1 VIFQFKINLKDV
13 GVPVW
18 RRLLIESDT
27 TFEEFHYILLAA
39 FDWMGSHLHEFEV
52 RKTDGTNLPFGEVR
66 IGVNDTEEDVND
78 GKILDLFMPLSFDDE
93 SIFDQ
98 KAEVLSDWFLKE
110 KDRVIYVY
118 DFGDDWEHE
127 IVLEKILKKDPNI
140 SYPVCI
146 KAKNDTP
153 PEDSRYEVMTG
164 EIDLV
169 EPDWKEIVEDV
180 NDLLVMEDLKAYFTD
195 FFDL

>member
-18 RRLLIESDT
+18 RRLLIESDR

-52 RKTDGTNLPFGEVR
+52 RKTDETNLPFGEVR
-66 IGVNDTEEDVND
+66 IGVNNTEEDVDD
-78 GKILDLFMPLSFDDE
+78 GKILDLFMPFSFDDE
-93 SIFDQ
+93 PIFDQ
-98 KAEVLSDWFLKE
+98 KEEVLSNWFLKE
-110 KDRVIYVY
+110 KDRVIYTY

-127 IVLEKILKKDPNI
+127 IVLEKILNKDPNT

-153 PEDSRYEVMTG
+153 PEDSRYEIMTG

-169 EPDWKEIVEDV
+169 EPNWKEIVEDV

>member
-1 VIFQFKINLKDV
+1 
-13 GVPVW
+13 
-18 RRLLIESDT
+18 LLYTLS
-27 TFEEFHYILLAA
+27 
-39 FDWMGSHLHEFEV
+39 LH
-52 RKTDGTNLPFGEVR
+52 DSLP
-66 IGVNDTEEDVND
+66 I
-78 GKILDLFMPLSFDDE
+78 LFMTFSFDDE
-93 SIFDQ
+93 PIYDQ
-98 KAEVLSDWFLKE
+98 KEEVLSNWFLKE
-110 KDRVIYVY
+110 KDRVIYTY

-127 IVLEKILKKDPNI
+127 IVLEKILNKDTNT

-153 PEDSRYEVMTG
+153 PEDSRYEIMTG

-180 NDLLVMEDLKAYFTD
+180 NDLLVMEDLKTYFTD

>member
-1 VIFQFKINLKDV
+1 
-13 GVPVW
+13 
-18 RRLLIESDT
+18 
-27 TFEEFHYILLAA
+27 
-39 FDWMGSHLHEFEV
+39 M
-52 RKTDGTNLPFGEVR
+52 PF
-66 IGVNDTEEDVND
+66 
-78 GKILDLFMPLSFDDE
+78 SFDDE
-93 SIFDQ
+93 PIFDQ
-98 KAEVLSDWFLKE
+98 KEEVLSNWFLKE
-110 KDRVIYVY
+110 KDRVIYTY

-127 IVLEKILKKDPNI
+127 IVLEKILNKDPNT

-153 PEDSRYEVMTG
+153 PEDSRYEIMTG

-169 EPDWKEIVEDV
+169 EPNWKEIVEDV